1 MAKQIL
7 LVRTLLRRKVMANH
21 QAIDDNHRV
30 IGLQGSRCSSVYD
43 EAVICPIDLWEVMM
57 LGLLVGCKSID
68 KLTSPSFDLF
78 VCLWVSVYE
87 TYPMLEM
94 LEHVNEINVY
104 YSERW
109 ITRLANRWRAQQSA
123 ITIVNCRIYWA
134 AITWTQIAVSGIPG
148 TTFAWGSTNQH
159 TKCNITVI
167 VYMAVE
173 NWDCNWFVCNWLL
186 PQVYSR

>member
-78 VCLWVSVYE
+78 VCL
-87 TYPMLEM
+87 
-94 LEHVNEINVY
+94 
-104 YSERW
+104 
-109 ITRLANRWRAQQSA
+109 
-123 ITIVNCRIYWA
+123 
-134 AITWTQIAVSGIPG
+134 
-148 TTFAWGSTNQH
+148 
-159 TKCNITVI
+159 
-167 VYMAVE
+167 
-173 NWDCNWFVCNWLL
+173 
-186 PQVYSR
+186 